1 MVADITLFTGLLV
14 LLVVLARAY
23 SGFFTKVLSGE
34 KNIFTPFLLPLENLI
49 YKLCG
54 INPHLAMNW
63 KKYAYSLLLFNL
75 FGIVLVLVVLLTQHL
90 LPLNPQGLPSLPF
103 DLAFNTAISFV
114 TNTNWQN
121 YSGESTMSYFSQM
134 FALSVQNFLSA
145 STGIAVATAL
155 IRGIIQKESETI
167 GNFWAD
173 MVRITLYVLVPI
185 CLVFALFLVS
195 QGVIQNFSPY
205 IQAVTLEGMEQTI
218 SMGPVASQEAI
229 KLIGTN
235 GGGFFNANSA
245 HPFENPTAMTNF
257 TEVLSILFLSTSL
270 LFVYGKM
277 SKKSGEGRSIL
288 IAMLVLF
295 VIMLGVMYGAEKFG
309 NPLISGIS
317 GESAMEGKEVRFGIA
332 STTLFATATT
342 AASCGAVN
350 GMHDSF
356 TPIGGLVAM
365 LQMMLGEIVIGGV
378 GAGFYGMMAYVI
390 LSVFIAGLMI
400 GRTPEYMGKKIE
412 AKEMTYTVIAV
423 LLPGFCIL
431 LFTGLSLLLPDA
443 LASVSNPGPHGLS
456 QVLYAFSSASGNN
469 GSAFAGLSG
478 NTLYYNYALAFCMFV
493 GRFGVIIPMLAIA
506 GSLAR
511 KRITPQGKGT
521 LNTQNSLFI
530 ALLVGTILLTGA
542 LTFFPSL
549 ALGPVIEH
557 LLMLDGQSF

>member
-1 MVADITLFTGLLV
+1 MVADITLFVGLLV
-14 LLVVLARAY
+14 LLVGLARAY

-34 KNIFTPFLLPLENLI
+34 KNIFTPFLIPLENLI

-54 INPHLAMNW
+54 INPHIAMNW
-63 KKYAYSLLLFNL
+63 KKYAYALLLFNL

-134 FALSVQNFLSA
+134 FALGVQNFLSA
-145 STGIAVATAL
+145 STGIAVAVAL
-155 IRGIIQKESETI
+155 IRGIVQKESETI

-173 MVRITLYVLVPI
+173 MVRITLYVLLPLCI
-185 CLVFALFLVS
+185 IYALFLIS

-205 IQAVTLEGMEQTI
+205 ITAITLEGVEQNI

-229 KLIGTN
+229 KMIGTN

-277 SKKSGEGRSIL
+277 SKKSGEGHSIL

-295 VIMLGVMYGAEKFG
+295 VIMLGVIYGAEKFG

-356 TPIGGLVAM
+356 TPLGGLVAM

-443 LASVSNPGPHGLS
+443 LASVSNAGPHGLS

-557 LLMLDGQSF
+557 LLMLNGQSF

>member
-1 MVADITLFTGLLV
+1 MVADITLFAGLLV

-54 INPHLAMNW
+54 INPHIAMNW

-134 FALSVQNFLSA
+134 FALGVQNFLSA
-145 STGIAVATAL
+145 STGIAVAVAL

-173 MVRITLYVLVPI
+173 MVRITLYVLVPL

-205 IQAVTLEGMEQTI
+205 IQAVTLEGVEQTI

-245 HPFENPTAMTNF
+245 HPFENPTAITNF

-412 AKEMTYTVIAV
+412 AKEMMYTVIAV

-431 LFTGLSLLLPDA
+431 LFTGLSLLIPDA

-456 QVLYAFSSASGNN
+456 QVLYAFSSASANN

-521 LNTQNSLFI
+521 LNTQNGLFI

-557 LLMLDGQSF
+557 LLMLNGQSF

>member
-1 MVADITLFTGLLV
+1 MVADITLFAGLLV

-54 INPHLAMNW
+54 INPHIAMNW

-75 FGIVLVLVVLLTQHL
+75 FGIALVLVVLLTQHL

-134 FALSVQNFLSA
+134 FALGVQNFLSA
-145 STGIAVATAL
+145 STGIAVAVAL

-173 MVRITLYVLVPI
+173 MVRITLYVLVPL

-295 VIMLGVMYGAEKFG
+295 VIMLGIMYGAEKFG
-309 NPLISGIS
+309 NPLISSIS

>member
-1 MVADITLFTGLLV
+1 MVADITLFAGLLV

-54 INPHLAMNW
+54 INPHIAMNW

-134 FALSVQNFLSA
+134 FALGVQNFLSA
-145 STGIAVATAL
+145 STGIAVAVAL

-173 MVRITLYVLVPI
+173 MVRITLYVLVPL

>member
-1 MVADITLFTGLLV
+1 
-14 LLVVLARAY
+14 
-23 SGFFTKVLSGE
+23 
-34 KNIFTPFLLPLENLI
+34 
-49 YKLCG
+49 
-54 INPHLAMNW
+54 
-63 KKYAYSLLLFNL
+63 
-75 FGIVLVLVVLLTQHL
+75 
-90 LPLNPQGLPSLPF
+90 
-103 DLAFNTAISFV
+103 
-114 TNTNWQN
+114 
-121 YSGESTMSYFSQM
+121 
-134 FALSVQNFLSA
+134 
-145 STGIAVATAL
+145 
-155 IRGIIQKESETI
+155 
-167 GNFWAD
+167 
-173 MVRITLYVLVPI
+173 
-185 CLVFALFLVS
+185 
-195 QGVIQNFSPY
+195 
-205 IQAVTLEGMEQTI
+205 
-218 SMGPVASQEAI
+218 
-229 KLIGTN
+229 
-235 GGGFFNANSA
+235 
-245 HPFENPTAMTNF
+245 
-257 TEVLSILFLSTSL
+257 
-270 LFVYGKM
+270 
-277 SKKSGEGRSIL
+277 

>member
-1 MVADITLFTGLLV
+1 
-14 LLVVLARAY
+14 
-23 SGFFTKVLSGE
+23 
-34 KNIFTPFLLPLENLI
+34 
-49 YKLCG
+49 
-54 INPHLAMNW
+54 
-63 KKYAYSLLLFNL
+63 
-75 FGIVLVLVVLLTQHL
+75 
-90 LPLNPQGLPSLPF
+90 
-103 DLAFNTAISFV
+103 
-114 TNTNWQN
+114 
-121 YSGESTMSYFSQM
+121 MSYFSQM
-134 FALSVQNFLSA
+134 FALGVQNFLSA
-145 STGIAVATAL
+145 STGIAVAVAL

-173 MVRITLYVLVPI
+173 MVRITLYVLVPL

-443 LASVSNPGPHGLS
+443 LASVSNLGPHGLS

>member
-1 MVADITLFTGLLV
+1 MVADITLFAGLLV

-54 INPHLAMNW
+54 INPHIAMNW

-134 FALSVQNFLSA
+134 FALGVQNFLSA
-145 STGIAVATAL
+145 STGIAVAVAL

-173 MVRITLYVLVPI
+173 MVRITLYVLVPL

-443 LASVSNPGPHGLS
+443 LASVSNFGPHGLS

>member
-54 INPHLAMNW
+54 INPHIAMNW

-134 FALSVQNFLSA
+134 FALGVQNFLSA
-145 STGIAVATAL
+145 STGIAVAVAL

-173 MVRITLYVLVPI
+173 MVRITLYVLVPL

-443 LASVSNPGPHGLS
+443 LASVSNLGPHGLS

>member
-1 MVADITLFTGLLV
+1 MVADITLFAGLLV

-54 INPHLAMNW
+54 INPHIAMNW

-134 FALSVQNFLSA
+134 FALGVQNFLSA
-145 STGIAVATAL
+145 STGIAVAVAL

-173 MVRITLYVLVPI
+173 MVRITLYVLVPL

-400 GRTPEYMGKKIE
+400 VERLNIWAKK
-412 AKEMTYTVIAV
+412 
-423 LLPGFCIL
+423 
-431 LFTGLSLLLPDA
+431 
-443 LASVSNPGPHGLS
+443 
-456 QVLYAFSSASGNN
+456 
-469 GSAFAGLSG
+469 
-478 NTLYYNYALAFCMFV
+478 
-493 GRFGVIIPMLAIA
+493 
-506 GSLAR
+506 
-511 KRITPQGKGT
+511 
-521 LNTQNSLFI
+521 
-530 ALLVGTILLTGA
+530 
-542 LTFFPSL
+542 
-549 ALGPVIEH
+549 
-557 LLMLDGQSF
+557 

>member
-1 MVADITLFTGLLV
+1 MVADITLFAGLLV

-54 INPHLAMNW
+54 INPHIAMNW

-134 FALSVQNFLSA
+134 FVLGVQNFLSA

-173 MVRITLYVLVPI
+173 MVRITLYVLVPL

-205 IQAVTLEGMEQTI
+205 IQAMTLEGMEQTI

-295 VIMLGVMYGAEKFG
+295 VIMLGVMYSAEKFG

-493 GRFGVIIPMLAIA
+493 GRFGVIILMLAIA

-557 LLMLDGQSF
+557 LLMLNGQSF

>member
-1 MVADITLFTGLLV
+1 MVADITLFAGLLV

-54 INPHLAMNW
+54 INPHIAMNW

-134 FALSVQNFLSA
+134 FALGVQNFLSA
-145 STGIAVATAL
+145 STGIAVAVAL

-173 MVRITLYVLVPI
+173 MVRITLYVLVPL

-443 LASVSNPGPHGLS
+443 LASVSNLGPHGLS

-557 LLMLDGQSF
+557 LLMLNGQSF

>member
-1 MVADITLFTGLLV
+1 MVADITLFAGLLV

-54 INPHLAMNW
+54 INPHIAMNW

-173 MVRITLYVLVPI
+173 MVRITLYVLVPL

-205 IQAVTLEGMEQTI
+205 IQAVTLEGVEQTI

-288 IAMLVLF
+288 IAVLVLF

-431 LFTGLSLLLPDA
+431 LFTGLSLLIPDA

-521 LNTQNSLFI
+521 LNTQNGLFI

>member
-34 KNIFTPFLLPLENLI
+34 KNIFTPFLLPLENSI
-49 YKLCG
+49 YKICG
-54 INPHLAMNW
+54 INPHIAMNW
-63 KKYAYSLLLFNL
+63 KKYAYALLLFNL
-75 FGIVLVLVVLLTQHL
+75 FGIVLVLGVLLTQHL

-134 FALSVQNFLSA
+134 FALGVQNFLSA

-173 MVRITLYVLVPI
+173 MVRITLYVLVPL

-205 IQAVTLEGMEQTI
+205 IQAVTLEGIEQTI

-257 TEVLSILFLSTSL
+257 TQVLAILFLSTSL

-295 VIMLGVMYGAEKFG
+295 VIMLGVMYSAEKFG

-431 LFTGLSLLLPDA
+431 LFTGLSLLLPTA
-443 LASVSNPGPHGLS
+443 LTSVSNPGPHGLS

-521 LNTQNSLFI
+521 LNTQNGLFI

-557 LLMLDGQSF
+557 LLMLNGQSF

>member
-54 INPHLAMNW
+54 INPHIAMNW

-75 FGIVLVLVVLLTQHL
+75 FGIALVLVVLLTQHL

-134 FALSVQNFLSA
+134 FALGVQNFLSA
-145 STGIAVATAL
+145 STGIAVAVAL

-173 MVRITLYVLVPI
+173 MVRITLYVLVPL

-295 VIMLGVMYGAEKFG
+295 VIMLGIMYGAEKFG

-390 LSVFIAGLMI
+390 LSVFISGLMI

-443 LASVSNPGPHGLS
+443 LASVSNLGPHGLS

>member
-1 MVADITLFTGLLV
+1 MVADITLFAGLLV

-34 KNIFTPFLLPLENLI
+34 KNVFTPFLLPLENSI

-54 INPHLAMNW
+54 INPHIAMNW
-63 KKYAYSLLLFNL
+63 KKYAYALLLFNL
-75 FGIVLVLVVLLTQHL
+75 FGIVLVLGVLLTQHL

-134 FALSVQNFLSA
+134 FVLGVQNFLSA
-145 STGIAVATAL
+145 STGIAVAVAL

-173 MVRITLYVLVPI
+173 MVRITLYVLVPL
-185 CLVFALFLVS
+185 CVVYALFLVS

-205 IQAVTLEGMEQTI
+205 IQAVTLEGVEQNI

-356 TPIGGLVAM
+356 TPIGGLIAM

-443 LASVSNPGPHGLS
+443 LASVSNPGSHGLS

-521 LNTQNSLFI
+521 LNTQNGLFI
-530 ALLVGTILLTGA
+530 ALLMGTILLTGA

-557 LLMLDGQSF
+557 LLMLNGQSF

>member
-1 MVADITLFTGLLV
+1 MVADITLFAGLLV

-54 INPHLAMNW
+54 INPHIAMNW

-134 FALSVQNFLSA
+134 FALGVQNFLSA
-145 STGIAVATAL
+145 STGIAVAVAL

-173 MVRITLYVLVPI
+173 MVRITLYVLVPL

-443 LASVSNPGPHGLS
+443 LASVSNLGPHGLS

>member
-1 MVADITLFTGLLV
+1 MVADITLFAGLLV

-54 INPHLAMNW
+54 INPHIAMNW

-134 FALSVQNFLSA
+134 FALGVQNFLSA

-173 MVRITLYVLVPI
+173 MVRITLYVLVPL

-205 IQAVTLEGMEQTI
+205 IQAMTLEGMEQTI

-295 VIMLGVMYGAEKFG
+295 VIMLGVMYSAEKFG
-309 NPLISGIS
+309 NPLISGII

-493 GRFGVIIPMLAIA
+493 GRFGVIILMLAIA

-557 LLMLDGQSF
+557 LLMLNGQSF

>member
-1 MVADITLFTGLLV
+1 MVADITLFVGLLV
-14 LLVVLARAY
+14 LLVGLARAY

-34 KNIFTPFLLPLENLI
+34 KNIFTPFLIPLENLI
-49 YKLCG
+49 YELCG
-54 INPHLAMNW
+54 INPHIAMNW
-63 KKYAYSLLLFNL
+63 KKYAYALLLFNL

-134 FALSVQNFLSA
+134 FALGVQNFLSA
-145 STGIAVATAL
+145 STGIAVAVAL
-155 IRGIIQKESETI
+155 IRGIVQKESETI

-173 MVRITLYVLVPI
+173 MVRITLYVLLPLCI
-185 CLVFALFLVS
+185 IYALFLIS

-205 IQAVTLEGMEQTI
+205 ITAITLEGVEQNI

-235 GGGFFNANSA
+235 GGGVFNANSA

-309 NPLISGIS
+309 NPLIYGIS

-356 TPIGGLVAM
+356 TPLGGLIAM

-400 GRTPEYMGKKIE
+400 GRTPEYMGKKVE

-443 LASVSNPGPHGLS
+443 LASVSNAGPHGLS

-557 LLMLDGQSF
+557 LLMLNGQSF

>member
-54 INPHLAMNW
+54 INPHIAMNW

-90 LPLNPQGLPSLPF
+90 LPLNPQELPSLPF

-134 FALSVQNFLSA
+134 FALGVQNFLSA
-145 STGIAVATAL
+145 STGIAVAVAL

-173 MVRITLYVLVPI
+173 MVRITLYVLVPL

>member
-54 INPHLAMNW
+54 INPHIAMNW

-75 FGIVLVLVVLLTQHL
+75 FGIALVLVVLLTQHL
-90 LPLNPQGLPSLPF
+90 LPLNPQELPSLPF

-134 FALSVQNFLSA
+134 FALGVQNFLSA
-145 STGIAVATAL
+145 STGIAVAVAL

-167 GNFWAD
+167 GNVWAD
-173 MVRITLYVLVPI
+173 MVRITLYVLVPL

-295 VIMLGVMYGAEKFG
+295 VIMLGIMYGAEKFG
-309 NPLISGIS
+309 NPLISSIS

-443 LASVSNPGPHGLS
+443 LASVSNLGPHGLS